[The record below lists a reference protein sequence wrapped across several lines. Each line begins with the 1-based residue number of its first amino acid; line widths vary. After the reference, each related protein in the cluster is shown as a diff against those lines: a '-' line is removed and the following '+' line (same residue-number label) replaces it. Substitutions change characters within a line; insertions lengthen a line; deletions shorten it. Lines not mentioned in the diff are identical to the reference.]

1 MQKRIFVEIAWGAWI
16 YIEDGLIDPRID
28 SMRFM
33 RIEKVVLDYATLLS
47 CYVVRLARLELEN
60 VCTRLDVIV

>member
-1 MQKRIFVEIAWGAWI
+1 MQKRIFVETAWGAWI

-28 SMRFM
+28 PMRFM

>member
-1 MQKRIFVEIAWGAWI
+1 
-16 YIEDGLIDPRID
+16 
-28 SMRFM
+28 M
-33 RIEKVVLDYATLLS
+33 RIEKVVLDCATLLS